1 MMYVTIYAADR
12 STEVCA
18 CPDRLSAVVE
28 INQQLHLA
36 GRPELSIDLTEF
48 GNAPVTDEFRDDISR
63 RLGEDPD
70 SGGEAILPLAYTADC
85 RGWNV
90 CEHLAHPSGQNLRWL
105 ANVATGR
112 SSGGLTIDSWPDV
125 DHVRVMGIDDLGD
138 GTQHRL
144 SVAMPREEWR
154 RLLASERDSSDNCI
168 IATPVPYVCAE
179 DGWPIVQCDL
189 ATEKGRG
196 YLVAVQPAP
205 GYHRA
210 CFAWYGRSERY
221 PTPEAAVWGL
231 LETNAI
237 VPAPAAR

>member
-28 INQQLHLA
+28 INHQLQLA
-36 GRPELSIDLTEF
+36 GRPDLCIDLTEF
-48 GNAPVTDEFRDDISR
+48 GNSPVTDEFRDDISR

-70 SGGEAILPLAYTADC
+70 SGAEAILPLACTADC
-85 RGWNV
+85 RDWDV
-90 CEHLAHPSGQNLRWL
+90 CEHLARPSAENLRWL
-105 ANVATGR
+105 ANVATCR
-112 SSGGLTIDSWPDV
+112 NSGGLTIYSWPDV
-125 DHVRVMGIDDLGD
+125 DYVHVIGTDDEAD
-138 GTQHRL
+138 GTQHRY

-154 RLLASERDSSDNCI
+154 RLVASERDSSDNCI
-168 IATPVPYVCAE
+168 IATPVPYICAE
-179 DGWPIVQCDL
+179 DGWPIVRCDL

-196 YLVAVQPAP
+196 YLVAVEPAT
-205 GYHRA
+205 GSHRA

-221 PTPEAAVWGL
+221 PDAKAALWGL

-237 VPAPAAR
+237 VPAPAAH

>member
-12 STEVCA
+12 CTEVCA
-18 CPDRLSAVVE
+18 CSDRLSAIVE

-36 GRPELSIDLTEF
+36 GRPDLCIDLAEF

-70 SGGEAILPLAYTADC
+70 TGTDAILPLAYTADC
-85 RGWNV
+85 RGWDV
-90 CEHLAHPSGQNLRWL
+90 CEHLAKPSAENLRWL

-125 DHVRVMGIDDLGD
+125 DYVRVVGIDDLGD

-144 SVAMPREEWR
+144 SVSMPREEWR
-154 RLLASERDSSDNCI
+154 RLVQSERDSSNNCI
-168 IATPVPYVCAE
+168 VSTPVPYVCAE
-179 DGWPIVQCDL
+179 DGWRILRCDL

-196 YLVAVQPAP
+196 YLVAAEP
-205 GYHRA
+205 GAGCHRA
-210 CFAWYGRSERY
+210 CLTWYGRSERY
-221 PTPEAAVWGL
+221 PDADAALWAL
-231 LETNAI
+231 LEQNEI
-237 VPAPAAR
+237 VPAPLAR